1 MGEKIINLSD
11 YNKPPRLKKFL
22 GGANGVCY
30 TGMSASFQTEESDV
44 IIVAANIS
52 DLKKQYEKLTGQQ
65 FDHKGEQV
73 AVFRFQDMRGRQCK

>member
-1 MGEKIINLSD
+1 MGENIINLSD

-30 TGMSASFQTEESDV
+30 TGMSASFQDDESDV
-44 IIVAANIS
+44 IVVAANIA
-52 DLKKQYEKLTGQQ
+52 DLKKQYEKLTGRQ
-65 FDHKGEQV
+65 FHGESEQV